1 MALSSQRIKAILI
14 CAMQFSEKGIE
25 FAKFYICENEQVLTE
40 VISLNRNEAES
51 VMSLRVWP

>member
-25 FAKFYICENEQVLTE
+25 FAKVLHLWKWT
-40 VISLNRNEAES
+40 SFNRS
-51 VMSLRVWP
+51 Y

>member
-14 CAMQFSEKGIE
+14 CAMQFSEKGTE

-51 VMSLRVWP
+51 VMSLKV